1 MPNQFISPNW
11 HVLLLHYPI
20 AFLSVGILIELFS
33 FFWPRGYFRAAGRWM
48 LLLGGLL
55 AIPTLVVGLYAFREA
70 VGHGH
75 GGWHQ
80 VMAASSWS
88 DSQRQYMT
96 YHIWFNSIGTALAAV
111 AVVMWIAG
119 SDMFRRSVHWIV
131 ALFFILAMC
140 LFSIG
145 AWFGGESVYRMGT
158 AVESWS
164 MSITHAD
171 VVRGQAALNDEES
184 SSSDHGIKWFI
195 PPLEL
200 HATLAG
206 FAVALSVLALALT
219 IRRLE
224 KTVVTP
230 VADDEQIPPEG
241 EASPT
246 TLAAGKAR
254 PPFPGAAVPSD
265 PVSGDPLRDRVTVE
279 TESVGPARTHLV
291 IVTEPPVLFPGRFWM
306 LAFVLFLLTAAAGI
320 WSVTGN
326 FSPNS
331 LRANVD
337 ELKNT
342 HAHLR
347 LLLHLAFGVS
357 IIALTVI
364 LAGVARW
371 GRRKAGATRILLLL
385 AVLAIAVQFW
395 LGILLLFDGG
405 RGSIFRFNSATSATQ
420 PARGA

>member
-80 VMAASSWS
+80 VMANSSWS

-131 ALFFILAMC
+131 ALFFILAMF
-140 LFSIG
+140 LFAIG

-158 AVESWS
+158 AVESPS
-164 MSITHAD
+164 MSIARAD
-171 VVRGQAALNDEES
+171 VVRTHTGVADEEGS
-184 SSSDHGIKWFI
+184 ASRHGIKWFI

-200 HATLAG
+200 HAALAG

-224 KTVVTP
+224 KRVVTP
-230 VADDEQIPPEG
+230 V
-241 EASPT
+241 
-246 TLAAGKAR
+246 
-254 PPFPGAAVPSD
+254 PGAAIPSD
-265 PVSGDPLRDRVTVE
+265 PVSGDPLPDRVTVE
-279 TESVGPARTHLV
+279 TETVGATRTHLV

-326 FSPNS
+326 FSPDS
-331 LRANVD
+331 LRANVND
-337 ELKNT
+337 LKDT
-342 HAHLR
+342 HTHLR
-347 LLLHLAFGVS
+347 LLLHLAFGLS

-371 GRRKAGATRILLLL
+371 GRKKAGATQILLIL
-385 AVLAIAVQFW
+385 AVLAIAIQFW
-395 LGILLLFDGG
+395 LGILLLFDSHHGP
-405 RGSIFRFNSATSATQ
+405 IFRFNSATSATQ
-420 PARGA
+420 PAPGSSTNPNGVFRFPEQLNKAAY

>member
-111 AVVMWIAG
+111 AVVLWIAG

-140 LFSIG
+140 LFAIG

-158 AVESWS
+158 AVESPS
-164 MSITHAD
+164 MSIAHAD
-171 VVRGQAALNDEES
+171 VVRGHAVLNDEDGS
-184 SSSDHGIKWFI
+184 TSAHGIKWFI

-200 HATLAG
+200 HTALAG

-224 KTVVTP
+224 KPIVVP
-230 VADDEQIPPEG
+230 VPE
-241 EASPT
+241 EEEEPNALTS
-246 TLAAGKAR
+246 KVIR
-254 PPFPGAAVPSD
+254 PAVPGAAIPSD
-265 PVSGDPLRDRVTVE
+265 PVSGDPLPDRVTVE
-279 TESVGPARTHLV
+279 TETVATRTHLV

-326 FSPNS
+326 FSPES
-331 LRANVD
+331 LRANVND
-337 ELKNT
+337 LKDT
-342 HAHLR
+342 HTHLR

-357 IIALTVI
+357 IVALTII
-364 LAGVARW
+364 LAGIARW
-371 GRRKAGATRILLLL
+371 GRKKAGATQILLLL
-385 AVLAIAVQFW
+385 AVLAIAIQFW
-395 LGILLLFDGG
+395 LGILLLFDGHHG
-405 RGSIFRFNSATSATQ
+405 PIFRFNSATTTTQ
-420 PARGA
+420 PGQGA

>member
-111 AVVMWIAG
+111 AVVLWIAG

-131 ALFFILAMC
+131 ALFFILAMS
-140 LFSIG
+140 LFAIG

-158 AVESWS
+158 AVESPGMS
-164 MSITHAD
+164 MTHAD
-171 VVRGQAALNDEES
+171 VVRARAALADGES
-184 SSSDHGIKWFI
+184 SATDHGLKWYI

-200 HATLAG
+200 HTALAG

-230 VADDEQIPPEG
+230 LADDEQIPAEG
-241 EASPT
+241 GASST
-246 TLAAGKAR
+246 VVAAGKTR
-254 PPFPGAAVPSD
+254 PPFPGAAVSSD
-265 PVSGDPLRDRVTVE
+265 PVSGDPLPDRVTVE
-279 TESVGPARTHLV
+279 TETVGATRTHLV

-326 FSPNS
+326 FSPDS
-331 LRANVD
+331 LRANVN
-337 ELKNT
+337 ELKDT
-342 HAHLR
+342 HTHLR
-347 LLLHLAFGVS
+347 LLLHLAFGLS

-371 GRRKAGATRILLLL
+371 GRKKAGATQILLVL
-385 AVLAIAVQFW
+385 AVLAIAIQFW

-405 RGSIFRFNSATSATQ
+405 RGSVFRFNSVTSATQ
-420 PARGA
+420 PAPGA

>member
-75 GGWHQ
+75 SGWHA
-80 VMAASSWS
+80 VMAASSWT

-111 AVVMWIAG
+111 AVVLWIAS

-131 ALFFILAMC
+131 ALCFILAMS
-140 LFSIG
+140 LFAIG

-158 AVESWS
+158 AVESPG
-164 MSITHAD
+164 MAVRHAD
-171 VVRGQAALNDEES
+171 VMQARSALADQDS
-184 SSSDHGIKWFI
+184 SASDHGIKWFI

-200 HATLAG
+200 HAALAG
-206 FAVALSVLALALT
+206 FAVALSVLALGLT

-230 VADDEQIPPEG
+230 IPDDEQIPPEG
-241 EASPT
+241 GASPT
-246 TLAAGKAR
+246 SAAAVKTR
-254 PPFPGAAVPSD
+254 PPFPGATVPSD

-326 FSPNS
+326 FSPDS
-331 LRANVD
+331 LRANFD
-337 ELKNT
+337 DLKNT
-342 HAHLR
+342 HTHLR

-357 IIALTVI
+357 IIVLTVI

-371 GRRKAGATRILLLL
+371 GRKKAGATRILLLL
-385 AVLAIAVQFW
+385 AMLAIAIQFW
-395 LGILLLFDGG
+395 LGILLLFDGHHG
-405 RGSIFRFNSATSATQ
+405 PIFRFNSATTATQ
-420 PARGA
+420 PAQ